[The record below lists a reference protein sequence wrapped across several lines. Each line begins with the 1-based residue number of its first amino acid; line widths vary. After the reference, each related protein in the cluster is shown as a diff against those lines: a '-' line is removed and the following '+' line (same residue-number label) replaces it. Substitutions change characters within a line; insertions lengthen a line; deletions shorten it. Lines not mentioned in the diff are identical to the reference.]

1 MPANTNVSLKTNV
14 LAVDN
19 DPLLLEL
26 LVAYLEDMGYDV
38 VATSSP
44 VRGLAHINEANVDV
58 LITDIQMPE
67 IDGLELARRAREA
80 QPSLP
85 IIFVSGYLA
94 SRDRCPSKSVLIS
107 KPYTRQQL
115 ANGIQQVLRDRP
127 S

>member
-1 MPANTNVSLKTNV
+1 MRTNTTTASLKANV
-14 LAVDN
+14 LAVDD

-26 LVAYLEDMGYDV
+26 LVDYLKDMGHDV

-44 VRGLAHINEANVDV
+44 ADGLAHINEAKVDV

-67 IDGLELARRAREA
+67 IDGLELARRARETE
-80 QPSLP
+80 PSLP
-85 IIFVSGYLA
+85 IIFVSGYLTPKDH
-94 SRDRCPSKSVLIS
+94 RPSKSVLIS

-127 S
+127 